1 MRRSSR
7 GGMCS
12 PGSNP
17 SPAHPILMDAVAEP
31 GKADAG
37 GMDILAAG
45 AARLGLPLSVAQL
58 AQFAEYTR
66 LLADGNRR
74 ANLTAITDPDAVQ
87 VRHYLDSLTAV
98 LALRDWPDGMRVMDL
113 GAGAGFPGIPLKIV
127 YPNIKLTL
135 ADSVGKKTAF
145 LQDLTARLGLDDV
158 AIQTARAEDLGRAA
172 DCRSRFDVVLARGV
186 ARMPTLIEYA
196 LPLCRVG
203 GRLIAWKGQDGPAE
217 AQGSHKALRELK
229 GAVAGVQSA
238 DAISP
243 PLPPHRWLIM
253 VMKTAPTPGRY
264 PRRTGVPAKQPL

>member
-1 MRRSSR
+1 MTAAASDGANTGGINAGEMDTGGIDAGRS
-7 GGMCS
+7 
-12 PGSNP
+12 
-17 SPAHPILMDAVAEP
+17 DT
-31 GKADAG
+31 G

-45 AARLGLPLSVAQL
+45 AARLNLHLSAAQL

-66 LLADGNRR
+66 LLAAGNRR
-74 ANLTAITDPDAVQ
+74 ANLTAITDPEAVQ

-98 LALRDWPDGMRVMDL
+98 LALWDWPDGMRVMDL
-113 GAGAGFPGIPLKIV
+113 GAGAGFPGVPLKIV
-127 YPNIKLTL
+127 YPGIKLTL

-145 LQDLTARLGLDDV
+145 LHDLTGQLGLDD
-158 AIQTARAEDLGRAA
+158 IDIRTARAEELGRAA

-217 AQGSHKALRELK
+217 AQGAHKALRELK
-229 GAVAGVQSA
+229 GAVASVQSA
-238 DAISP
+238 DVIAP
-243 PLPPHRWLIM
+243 PLPPHRWLIT
-253 VMKTAPTPGRY
+253 VMKTGPTTGRY

>member
-17 SPAHPILMDAVAEP
+17 DPAHPVVPMAAAAS
-31 GKADAG
+31 GGADAG

-45 AARLGLPLSVAQL
+45 AARLGLQLSDAQL
-58 AQFAEYTR
+58 AQFAAYTH
-66 LLADGNRR
+66 LLAAGNRR
-74 ANLTAITDPDAVQ
+74 ANLTAITEPEAVQ

-127 YPNIKLTL
+127 FPGIKLTL

-145 LQDLTARLGLDDV
+145 LHELTAQLGLDGVD
-158 AIQTARAEDLGRAA
+158 IRTARAEELGRAA
-172 DCRSRFDVVLARGV
+172 DCRSRFDIVLARGV
-186 ARMPTLIEYA
+186 ARMPTLLEYA

-203 GRLIAWKGQDGPAE
+203 GRLLAWKGQDGPAE

-229 GAVAGVQSA
+229 GAVASVQSA
-238 DAISP
+238 DVISP
-243 PLPPHRWLIM
+243 PLPSNRWLIT
-253 VMKTAPTPGRY
+253 VMKTGPTQGRY
-264 PRRTGVPAKQPL
+264 PRRVGVPAKQPL